1 MFEWVYFANVSSI
14 LDDVSVYDVR
24 YNLGRLLAKMET
36 EKLDKRLCCC
46 ACAGYSK
53 PAADGFAIEL
63 GCRARKA

>member
-36 EKLDKRLCCC
+36 EKLDKKIVLLCLCWILKTSSRRIC
-46 ACAGYSK
+46 N
-53 PAADGFAIEL
+53 
-63 GCRARKA
+63 